1 MSKLDKFIP
10 DGSKIRLYGSGNL
23 SAGTIQVA
31 NETLLLSGPSAHV
44 GISDGNNLVFLGD
57 GQTIGVSGAN
67 TLNVGF
73 SGNTVNLNVGGV
85 NYVFPDSL
93 TSSGTGAFLTTGA
106 GDARYVQYTETGA
119 FASNVNLQTV
129 SGRVSSVS
137 GTTQAL
143 SGQTQGLQGQINTIN
158 AKTGTFVTTA
168 QTGQF
173 YAANNPSGFITA
185 AEAGGVQSL
194 NVTGKS
200 ISGVIVLTGVGVNV
214 TSAGQTITIGISTG
228 QFLTTGAGDS
238 RYIQYTETGAF
249 ASNVNLQTVSGSV
262 AAINAKTGTFITSAQ
277 TGRFV
282 DTGSNQTISGI
293 KTFRGGIYTYGN
305 VDIRDSNSLTTA
317 QLNWRAL
324 YDKSESLS
332 LDWGE
337 RILSGTW
344 TGQALIIDGFPV
356 LTQGSSGQFLTTGA
370 ADARYIQYTET
381 GAFASNVNLQTVSGR
396 VSSVSGSAQALS
408 GQTQGLQAQI
418 TTINNKTGV
427 FITDAQTGQFY
438 AANNPAGYITSA
450 EVSGTGVTYVAG
462 LTASI
467 GVIGGGNVS
476 ISTGTPNSLI
486 ISGATGAFAS
496 NVNLQTI
503 SGRVNSISGQTQ
515 ALSGQTQGLQSQIST
530 INVKTGAFL
539 TTGAGDNRYIQ
550 YIETG
555 AFASNVNLQTVSGRV
570 NSVSG
575 TTQALSGQTQGLQ
588 GQINT
593 ISTKT
598 GAFLT
603 TGAGDGRYI
612 QYTATGAFASSVN
625 LTTISGR
632 VDSVS
637 GTTQAL
643 SGQTQ
648 GLQAQINSINS
659 KSGAFLTTGAGD
671 TRYVKLTETGA
682 FASNVN
688 LQTISGQV
696 STINAKTGTFVTT
709 GAGDARYI
717 QYTET
722 GAFASNVN
730 LQTISGK
737 VNSVSGQTQALS
749 GQTQG
754 LQGQINTINTK
765 TGAFLTTGAGD
776 ARYIQYSTTGAFAS
790 NVNLQTVSG
799 RVNSVSGTTQALSG
813 QTQGLQSQ
821 ISTVVAKTGAFLTT
835 GAGDGRYIQ
844 YTETGAFASNVNLQ
858 TISGKTGT
866 YVTTGESRYVHFSG
880 LVEMDD
886 VKYVVRDQDA
896 NVHVMKTNVS
906 ASFINSTGGIVLNTS
921 IPRNVSRR
929 IDILVRG
936 GDYASKSQTSTW
948 FKTII
953 QTSSYLNGNIDGLP
967 GAIFIAKNINL
978 GNNQD
983 CPVYAGVGKNGC
995 IALGIGTTGFINRYV
1010 WYNADVWVGDTSP
1023 SDYSTG
1029 WYWSLETGANLSF
1042 GDIVEVPNTFPYTSG
1057 GSGGSPLTDVVYTTG
1072 NQSIYGV
1079 KSYLNSIWTNGF
1091 AAYSGAY
1098 IYDST
1103 ENGFLSFN
1111 ADARALYDANES
1123 TSLKWGTRQLTGT
1136 WHVQNLLIS
1145 GNKVLTGTAGGAGVE
1160 SITIS
1165 GGASY
1170 AGALT
1175 FTGVNGI
1182 TISGSGSQLLF
1193 NATNHRV
1200 VTPRD
1205 IYDSPPTGAGT
1216 WWSGYT
1222 TGVGIG
1228 SGPNAGDFWVD
1239 WRSGEN
1245 FSYTLMKGA
1254 NGFVWLPHVY
1264 MTGSIEAKT
1273 IFVSFINT
1281 GAGMPASSQH
1291 PFGWRGE
1298 PIYWSLGGFSYL
1310 YTDYTGLAN
1319 IGLGTP
1325 TSPAVDVFMFR
1336 KINGMV
1342 IGSKFAEYALINQG
1356 V

>member
-486 ISGATGAFAS
+486 ISGA
-496 NVNLQTI
+496 
-503 SGRVNSISGQTQ
+503 
-515 ALSGQTQGLQSQIST
+515 
-530 INVKTGAFL
+530 
-539 TTGAGDNRYIQ
+539 
-550 YIETG
+550 
-555 AFASNVNLQTVSGRV
+555 
-570 NSVSG
+570 
-575 TTQALSGQTQGLQ
+575 
-588 GQINT
+588 
-593 ISTKT
+593 
-598 GAFLT
+598 
-603 TGAGDGRYI
+603 
-612 QYTATGAFASSVN
+612 
-625 LTTISGR
+625 
-632 VDSVS
+632 
-637 GTTQAL
+637 
-643 SGQTQ
+643 
-648 GLQAQINSINS
+648 
-659 KSGAFLTTGAGD
+659 
-671 TRYVKLTETGA
+671 
-682 FASNVN
+682 
-688 LQTISGQV
+688 
-696 STINAKTGTFVTT
+696 
-709 GAGDARYI
+709 
-717 QYTET
+717 
-722 GAFASNVN
+722 
-730 LQTISGK
+730 
-737 VNSVSGQTQALS
+737 
-749 GQTQG
+749 
-754 LQGQINTINTK
+754 
-765 TGAFLTTGAGD
+765 
-776 ARYIQYSTTGAFAS
+776 TGAFAS